1 MELDIGMRDLWM
13 ASVRVEAS
21 VATMMGVSEVGDVAL
36 VEVVGSSRTCPWDC
50 LGCLSQ

>member
-1 MELDIGMRDLWM
+1 MRDLWM
-13 ASVRVEAS
+13 ASVRVVAS

-36 VEVVGSSRTCPWDC
+36 VEVVGSSPTCPWDC